1 MNVKLLN
8 VENGKN
14 VLIMKEV
21 LSAFVCKDQCLRH
34 VTLKENAYTPFEN
47 TSKDSILSV
56 MTVLISMN
64 VSVINVE
71 ESAAW
76 SV

>member
-1 MNVKLLN
+1 MQGPVF
-8 VENGKN
+8 ETHYT
-14 VLIMKEV
+14 
-21 LSAFVCKDQCLRH
+21 S
-34 VTLKENAYTPFEN
+34 ENAYTPFEN

>member
-1 MNVKLLN
+1 MNVKPLN

-14 VLIMKEV
+14 ALIMKEV
-21 LSAFVCKDQCLRH
+21 LSAFVCKDQCLRP
-34 VTLKENAYTPFEN
+34 VKENAYTPFEN

>member
-1 MNVKLLN
+1 MNVIPLN

-14 VLIMKEV
+14 ALIMKEV
-21 LSAFVCKDQCLRH
+21 LSAFVCKDQCLRP
-34 VTLKENAYTPFEN
+34 VTLKENAPFEN